1 MTFQNGYI
9 IEVELLSDEDLLTDK
24 WDGPRLSK
32 EDINGINHSIIL
44 TKTTLIKPHLF
55 GDMYLLYKSRF
66 THNKNFIF
74 T

>member
-32 EDINGINHSIIL
+32 EDINSMNQIIRL
-44 TKTTLIKPHLF
+44 TNTK
-55 GDMYLLYKSRF
+55 
-66 THNKNFIF
+66 
-74 T
+74 

>member
-32 EDINGINHSIIL
+32 EDINGINHIIIL
-44 TKTTLIKPHLF
+44 TKTTLIKQYPW
-55 GDMYLLYKSRF
+55 G
-66 THNKNFIF
+66 
-74 T
+74 